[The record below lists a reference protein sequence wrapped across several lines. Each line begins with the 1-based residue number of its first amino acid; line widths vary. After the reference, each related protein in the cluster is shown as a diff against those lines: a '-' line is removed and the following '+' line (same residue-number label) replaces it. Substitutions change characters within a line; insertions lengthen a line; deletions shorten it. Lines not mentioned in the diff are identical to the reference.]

1 MKDSAILSLKDFEQ
15 IKRDALFTPTKKI
28 LNTEEIRHNNAL
40 NLKNKILESE
50 KSNPGGVNLISFEG
64 QAALDLLAKQNKVPD
79 TDDYV
84 KELNKMCLY
93 AKIATIRDRQLEERK
108 KLEDIYK
115 RKENRL
121 DEMMELERLKEIQF
135 LDKKQEELKRQQKE
149 GALVIIDQ
157 IKENEHERLKRNEQK
172 EKERLQMLRALEMM
186 KEEEKESPKKK
197 EKLSLEKQEKLH
209 KQTRRLF

>member
-157 IKENEHERLKRNEQK
+157 IKENEHERLKRNEQILAAAGVK
-172 EKERLQMLRALEMM
+172 AEEVKNLLSKKIIKRRDKRRKRYIKSEKNEM
-186 KEEEKESPKKK
+186 EIEK
-197 EKLSLEKQEKLH
+197 
-209 KQTRRLF
+209 